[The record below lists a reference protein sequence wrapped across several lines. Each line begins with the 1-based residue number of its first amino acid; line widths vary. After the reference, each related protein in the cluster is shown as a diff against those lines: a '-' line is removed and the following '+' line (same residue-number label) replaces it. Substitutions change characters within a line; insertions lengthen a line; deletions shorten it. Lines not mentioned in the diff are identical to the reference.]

1 VRNPDNGY
9 RTIPLPFGAHR
20 GNEMSVRTAQL
31 EVHMPTLID
40 AFPLIK
46 SLRDAMFLSAEV
58 SEIEQLTP
66 RLRRIQFD
74 GPRLRGLNW
83 TPGQH
88 IRLQVA
94 GLGEAFLRLHPHD
107 ALRTYSIYD
116 ADPDL
121 GTLDIVMLDHGGDP
135 ETVTPARR
143 WSTAVA
149 VGDDVQF
156 TRPQGNLV
164 VRDDARHHVFAGDET
179 ASVAFAAMLRSLPPG
194 ADVHGVVEAAEQ
206 ADHLE
211 LARPLNQVQRGD
223 ASAKDSVVLAEALR
237 AVRLPDQPGVA
248 YLAGEARTIQTLR
261 KILVS
266 ERGWDRRNIRTKPFW
281 TPGRAGME

>member
-1 VRNPDNGY
+1 M
-9 RTIPLPFGAHR
+9 T
-20 GNEMSVRTAQL
+20 
-31 EVHMPTLID
+31 TLID

-46 SLRDAMFLSAEV
+46 SLRDAVFLSASV
-58 SEIEQLTP
+58 SETEQLTP
-66 RLRRIQFD
+66 RLRRIRFG

-83 TPGQH
+83 MPGQH

-94 GLGEAFLRLHPHD
+94 GLGESFLRLHPHD

-121 GTLDIVMLDHGGDP
+121 GTLDIVMFDHGGDP
-135 ETVTPARR
+135 ESLTPARR
-143 WSTAVA
+143 WSIAAA
-149 VGDDVQF
+149 VGDDIQF

-164 VRDDARHHVFAGDET
+164 VRHNAPYHVFVGDET

-211 LARPLNQVQRGD
+211 LARPLHQVQRGD
-223 ASAKDSVVLAEALR
+223 ASAQDSVVLAAALR
-237 AVRLPDQPGVA
+237 ALRLPDQSGVA

-261 KILVS
+261 KILIT
-266 ERGWDRRNIRTKPFW
+266 ERGWDRRDIRTKPFW
-281 TPGRAGME
+281 TPGRSGME